1 MIRLNI
7 EVETDGDFTLDI
19 PTPKN
24 AREYKIKKFSG
35 GYEVRVD
42 FYQKEGVIQ
51 EHIVSFLESISI
63 DSSKDWHKEQL
74 KEEIEN
80 YKTLMEKEGLRSYGD
95 MLGGNWQFLVSLN
108 RITEE
113 PWL

>member
-7 EVETDGDFTLDI
+7 EVETDADFVLNFLV
-19 PTPKN
+19 PKN
-24 AREYKIKKFSG
+24 ALEYTIKKYSG
-35 GYEVRVD
+35 GYKIEVD
-42 FYQKEGVIQ
+42 FYQKEEDVRD
-51 EHIVSFLESISI
+51 HIISFLESIVI

-74 KEEIEN
+74 KEGIEN
-80 YKTLMEKEGLRSYGD
+80 YKQLMEKEGLRSYGD
-95 MLGGNWQFLVSLN
+95 MLGGNWQFLISLN